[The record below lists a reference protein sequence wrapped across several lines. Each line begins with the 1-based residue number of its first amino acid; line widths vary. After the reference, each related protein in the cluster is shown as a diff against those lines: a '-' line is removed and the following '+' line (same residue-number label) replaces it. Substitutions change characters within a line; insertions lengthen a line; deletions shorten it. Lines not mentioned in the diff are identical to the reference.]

1 MTREI
6 EEIKQIGR
14 YNNEIKESV
23 LTEES
28 TKISMIIPVIQSLGY
43 NTSDPKQFVPELV
56 CDTGTKKGEK
66 IDFAIMGEDNRP
78 RIIIEC
84 KIWSQSLL
92 SHENQLIRYFHNAKA
107 RFAVLTNGI
116 QYRFYTDLDEQNRM
130 DSKPFMEFDI
140 TNPDDEQIGVLLMF
154 SKKNFNMEEILEKAR
169 LMKSIKETKDI
180 ITNLMENP
188 PEWFVKEIA
197 RLALPKKMS
206 ITKTVSDEYN
216 KHIKN
221 AFEQIIKGTEDRIHN
236 LYQGLRE
243 SKDLKTNPLEQTL
256 QEEEKSG
263 IVTTEEELEG
273 YRVVCEILRG
283 HIDLSRIVH
292 RDTINYFGILL
303 DDNSRKPICRL
314 HFNRAKKYLE
324 IFGAETT
331 LTSQGAKQ
339 GTKYEIPSPSA
350 INDFAEKLVACV
362 MHYEEGEQDNP
373 SDETI

>member
-6 EEIKQIGR
+6 EEIKQIGKH
-14 YNNEIKESV
+14 NNEIKESV
-23 LTEES
+23 HTEES
-28 TKISMIIPVIQSLGY
+28 TKMSMIIPVIQALGY

-66 IDFAIMGEDNRP
+66 IDYAIMGEDNRP

-84 KIWSQSLL
+84 KIWSQSLP

-116 QYRFYTDLDEQNRM
+116 QYRFYTDLDEPNRM

-140 TNPDDEQIGVLLMF
+140 TNPDDEQIKVLLKF
-154 SKKNFNMEEILEKAR
+154 SKTNFNMEDILEIANE
-169 LMKSIKETKDI
+169 MKSVKETKDI

-197 RLALPKKMS
+197 RLALSKKMS
-206 ITKTVSDEYN
+206 VTKAVSEEYT
-216 KHIKN
+216 KHIKK
-221 AFEQIIKGTEDRIHN
+221 AFEQIIKETKAGILNQYR
-236 LYQGLRE
+236 GLLN
-243 SKDLKTNPLEQTL
+243 SLHTKANDLEQTL

-324 IFGAETT
+324 LFGTETT

-339 GTKYEIPSPSA
+339 GTKYEIQSPSD
-350 INDFAEKLVACV
+350 INTFAEKLVACI
-362 MHYEEGEQDNP
+362 MYYEEGEQDIP